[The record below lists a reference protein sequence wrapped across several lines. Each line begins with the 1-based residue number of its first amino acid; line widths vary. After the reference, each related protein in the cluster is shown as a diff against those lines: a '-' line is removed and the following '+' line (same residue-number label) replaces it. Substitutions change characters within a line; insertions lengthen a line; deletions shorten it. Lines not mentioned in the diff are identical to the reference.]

1 MRIVS
6 IYDNFRNEGGAQD
19 TLFVLAENLNTDIP
33 IVLTQTRR
41 KEICD
46 RYKNKNI
53 LFEHLTINNIIKYNS
68 TGTVFISHVR
78 KLTTFLMVLN
88 KILVHKIF
96 IVHVAHSV
104 FTNLKHFTIFPKN
117 IIAVSNAVRKNLADY
132 FGISDSRITV
142 IYNGVG
148 DVLSN
153 QYGIHSNINYDSK
166 IKILLAARICRVK
179 QQVELV
185 IRTKGFLNTNIEFY
199 FAGEGDEQEL
209 LRNAIG
215 QCSQYKML
223 GHIDVR
229 KEMDNYDYV
238 CLFSQK
244 EGLPIS
250 LIEGCMFGKPLLT
263 NDVDAILEVNEH
275 KNNGFVVKNW
285 KELIECI
292 NKLPDRSSDEYKRLA
307 SNSRKK
313 YETFFILDKML
324 DNYRMYL
331 NAICAE

>member
-1 MRIVS
+1 V
-6 IYDNFRNEGGAQD
+6 
-19 TLFVLAENLNTDIP
+19 DIP
-33 IVLTQTRR
+33 IVLTQTR
-41 KEICD
+41 KKDICEK
-46 RYKNKNI
+46 YKAKNV
-53 LFEHLTINNIIKYNS
+53 LFEHFTINNILKYNS
-68 TGTVFISHVR
+68 TGTVFISHAR
-78 KLTTFLMVLN
+78 KLTTFLMILN

-104 FTNLKHFTIFPKN
+104 FTNLKHFTIFPEN
-117 IIAVSNAVRKNLADY
+117 IIAVSNDVRKNLVNY
-132 FGISDSRITV
+132 FSISDSRIAV

-166 IKILLAARICRVK
+166 IKILLAARICQVK

-185 IRTKGFLNTNIEFY
+185 VRTKGFFKKNVEFY

-229 KEMDNYDYV
+229 REMDSYDYV

-263 NDVDAILEVNEH
+263 NDVGGLLEINEH
-275 KNNGFVVKNW
+275 KYNGFVVKSW
-285 KELIECI
+285 DELIERI
-292 NKLPDRSSDEYKRLA
+292 NKLPDCSSDEYKRLA
-307 SNSRKK
+307 SNSREK
-313 YETFFILDKML
+313 YESFFTLDKML

-331 NAICAE
+331 NVICAE